1 MGISNT
7 IPPSRLIQPG
17 VCTSSTNPTSPFE
30 GQMIYETD
38 TDLLKIWN
46 GTAWI
51 VVNSGTTTYEFVQTI
66 YYTTV
71 GTATFSKASYPWLRA
86 IKVKCQGGGGGGAG
100 AGDNNS
106 AGGSGAG
113 GGYGERFVLATSL
126 SASETVTIGAGG
138 TGGAAG
144 NNNGATGGTSS
155 FGSLLVCTGGGG
167 GLSPAGAGSEPAGG
181 TCTSTN
187 DFSSN
192 GSEGFA
198 RLFSGGYTIYGT
210 IPGGDSFMGQGGR
223 ILPYNPGTG
232 HSGRSASGFGG
243 GGGGAW
249 RVNTSVNGGNGTAGV
264 IIVELFA

>member
-1 MGISNT
+1 
-7 IPPSRLIQPG
+7 
-17 VCTSSTNPTSPFE
+17 
-30 GQMIYETD
+30 MIYETD

-106 AGGSGAG
+106 CGGSGAG
-113 GGYGERFVLATSL
+113 GGYGERFVVASSLA
-126 SASETVTIGAGG
+126 ASETVTIGAAG

-144 NNNGATGGTSS
+144 NNNGVAGGTSS
-155 FGSLLVCTGGGG
+155 FGSLLVCTGGNGG
-167 GLSPAGAGSEPAGG
+167 ISPAGAGTGPSGG

-187 DFSSN
+187 DFSRN
-192 GSEGFA
+192 GEVGYP
-198 RLFSGGYTIYGT
+198 RLFSGGYTIYAT
-210 IPGGDSFMGQGGR
+210 MPGGNSFMGNGGR
-223 ILPYNPGTG
+223 VLPYSAGTG
-232 HSGRSASGFGG
+232 LNGGAASGYGG

-249 RVNTSVNGGNGTAGV
+249 RVNTSANGGNGTAGV